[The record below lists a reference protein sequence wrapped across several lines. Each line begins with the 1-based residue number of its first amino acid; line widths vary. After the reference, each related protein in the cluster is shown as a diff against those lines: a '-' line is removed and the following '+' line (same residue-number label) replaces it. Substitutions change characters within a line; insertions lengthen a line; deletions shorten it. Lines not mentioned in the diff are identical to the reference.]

1 MTTQVLQF
9 AALSDAA
16 RKETPRL
23 GKLARGDQIE
33 VRVRR
38 HSGPDQTLSLPPDAA
53 ALIETLLAHL
63 LDGERVAV
71 LIEDQEL
78 SPNEAAS
85 ILGVSRPLVVHR
97 MDMGD
102 LPFRRVGRH
111 RRATLRDVLRLK
123 AKMEAQSAAMRAL
136 AEDAEDLHQ
145 RHGV

>member
-16 RKETPRL
+16 RKDAPRL

-85 ILGVSRPLVVHR
+85 ILGVSRPLVAHR
-97 MDMGD
+97 MEWAICRSVVSAGIAA
-102 LPFRRVGRH
+102 RR
-111 RRATLRDVLRLK
+111 
-123 AKMEAQSAAMRAL
+123 
-136 AEDAEDLHQ
+136 
-145 RHGV
+145 

>member
-1 MTTQVLQF
+1 M
-9 AALSDAA
+9 
-16 RKETPRL
+16 P
-23 GKLARGDQIE
+23 IC
-33 VRVRR
+33 
-38 HSGPDQTLSLPPDAA
+38 
-53 ALIETLLAHL
+53 
-63 LDGERVAV
+63 RVAV

-78 SPNEAAS
+78 SPNDAAS
-85 ILGVSRPLVVHR
+85 ILGVSRPLVAHR